1 MEIQQRITPF
11 LSFPSQA
18 GEAAD
23 YYVSVFP
30 DAQILQSQ
38 RSPDGSILLVEFTL
52 MGMKFVTLNTGQDWK
67 FTEATSFAVSCD
79 TQADIDHLWNH
90 LVGDGG
96 RELACSWLQDQFGVF
111 WQIVPAKLSEW
122 FASGESEK
130 IGRMMNAMMQ
140 MIKLDIAKLQSAFD
154 GEPNVSPTNE

>member
-1 MEIQQRITPF
+1 MQIQQRITPF

-30 DAQILQSQ
+30 DASILQSQ
-38 RSPDGSILLVEFTL
+38 KSPDGSILLVEFTL
-52 MGMKFVTLNTGQDWK
+52 MGMKFVSLNTGQDWK

-79 TQADIDHLWNH
+79 TQADIDHLWDR

-96 RELACSWLQDQFGVF
+96 RELACSWLQDKFGVF
-111 WQIVPAKLSEW
+111 WQIVPAQLSEW
-122 FASGESEK
+122 FGSGEPEK
-130 IGRMMNAMMQ
+130 VGRMMNVMMQ
-140 MIKLDIAKLQSAFD
+140 MTRLDIAKLQSAFD
-154 GEPNVSPTNE
+154 GEQNPNETNE